1 MEGDAQK
8 EMVLTEARALVV
20 REYLVENFGFDDSQL
35 RTLGMGKQAE
45 ANSDTGWGTVQI
57 FVYPSGL
64 KFHRP
69 KEHKRLCRLPNQVGS
84 IGSSFNCHYPE
95 AEVGVTSECFSPS
108 ECLHKA
114 RLTTEAC
121 LYDRRPTLSFSH
133 EKRHDS
139 ERPEHDVVNRCRHR
153 VSGSEILPDRQV
165 LKPKHKTEFRDQHET
180 ESKAPHPEPRCG
192 RGRHR
197 QTKNDPPSCHNR
209 RREHERRLHEFGRSC
224 AEPRDN
230 QQRANGS
237 QHETCSEHERE
248 IECACFHCLHAASP
262 VTSILRRVF

>member
-1 MEGDAQK
+1 MIALYFSLTDFQENMEAMKHNFFSAKLKNQKSLNAGGEFLANNQFAFAVVVASAGMEGDTQK
-8 EMVLTEARALVV
+8 DLVLTEARAMVV
-20 REYLVENFGFDDSQL
+20 REYLVFGFDDSQL

-45 ANSDTGWGTVQI
+45 ANSETGWGTVQI

-84 IGSSFNCHYPE
+84 IGSSFHCHYPE
-95 AEVGVTSECFSPS
+95 AEVGVPSECFSPS

-121 LYDRRPTLSFSH
+121 LYERRPTLSFSH

-153 VSGSEILPDRQV
+153 VSGSEILPDRQ
-165 LKPKHKTEFRDQHET
+165 LPKPKHKTEFRDQH
-180 ESKAPHPEPRCG
+180 
-192 RGRHR
+192 
-197 QTKNDPPSCHNR
+197 
-209 RREHERRLHEFGRSC
+209 
-224 AEPRDN
+224 
-230 QQRANGS
+230 
-237 QHETCSEHERE
+237 
-248 IECACFHCLHAASP
+248 
-262 VTSILRRVF
+262 